1 MCWTFWNRRN
11 KFRVH
16 KPTEKPDR
24 IASFARGFLE
34 EFRTCQTS
42 LSPSS
47 RPTMKPQVR
56 WSKPRRGYHKINY
69 DGAIF
74 NNSDE
79 TGIGVV
85 VRDQEGTCIATL
97 SQKVRYPQSVNN
109 TEALAARRAV
119 HFALEL
125 GLHSIEF
132 EGDSTRIT
140 DALNGNDFS

>member
-1 MCWTFWNRRN
+1 MSTSPSCLVQRRLDGGYLKNRSSRVIGCLESSFRAKISRGSSFVQHNVLGFLTFWNRRN

-16 KPTEKPDR
+16 KPTKKPDR

-79 TGIGVV
+79 ASIGVV
-85 VRDQEGTCIATL
+85 V
-97 SQKVRYPQSVNN
+97 
-109 TEALAARRAV
+109 
-119 HFALEL
+119 
-125 GLHSIEF
+125 
-132 EGDSTRIT
+132 
-140 DALNGNDFS
+140 